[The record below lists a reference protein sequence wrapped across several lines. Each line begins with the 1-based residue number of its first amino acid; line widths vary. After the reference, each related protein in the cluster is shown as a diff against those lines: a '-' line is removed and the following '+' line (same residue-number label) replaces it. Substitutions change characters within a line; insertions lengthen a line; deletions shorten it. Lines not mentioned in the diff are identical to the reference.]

1 MAERGTFL
9 VPTTCLADAMD
20 LTKLPPS
27 MRAKAEAVFPKAR
40 QTIARA
46 IKAGVKIAIGTDA
59 PAIPHGEN

>member
-1 MAERGTFL
+1 
-9 VPTTCLADAMD
+9 MD